1 MTTKLREIFE
11 KPVDRAIEGII
22 KADDDASYV
31 TLQDKVGR
39 IRIDGGTL

>member
-11 KPVDRAIEGII
+11 KSVDRAIKGVI
-22 KADDDASYV
+22 KADDDASFV
-31 TLQDKVGR
+31 TLQDKVDR